1 MQLQPTVLYVEDD
14 LQSRMVLEILLME
27 EMGLPHVTILENSV
41 DFLSKVEALDPAA
54 DVVLLDI
61 HVKPYNGFEMLAMLR
76 NHPVYKDKPV
86 VALTASVMSEEVA
99 LLEQSGFNGVI
110 AKPIQQEVFP
120 ELLERVINGERLW
133 TL

>member
-1 MQLQPTVLYVEDD
+1 MQRQPTVLYVEDD

-76 NHPVYKDKPV
+76 NHPLYKDKPV

>member
-1 MQLQPTVLYVEDD
+1 MQRQPTVLYVEDD

>member
-1 MQLQPTVLYVEDD
+1 MMQQPAILYVEDD
-14 LQSRMVLEILLME
+14 FNSRMVLEILLTE
-27 EMGLPHVTILENSV
+27 EMGLPHVTILEDST
-41 DFLSKVEALDPAA
+41 DFLNKIEALDPAA

-61 HVKPYNGFEMLAMLR
+61 HVKPHNGFEMLAMLR

-86 VALTASVMSEEVA
+86 VALTASVMSEEIA
-99 LLEQSGFNGVI
+99 LLEQAGFNGVI

-120 ELLERVINGERLW
+120 ELLERVVKGERPW